1 MTEVVVINGSPRLN
15 KGNTAMVLNP
25 FIEGMEAAGAKIS
38 LYHASKLT
46 LKQCN
51 CGNLHCWNKAPGI
64 CIHHDDMQIV
74 LEALKRAEI
83 LVLGIP
89 MYSPLP
95 GAMQTFLNRLCPIID
110 PILSFREERTR
121 AKIRK
126 EDTLNTIVLVGI
138 CGWWEIENLDTI
150 VRIVRE
156 IADDASITFAGAI
169 LRPHVD
175 VLRFTGQDVLENVK
189 IAGSELI
196 TTDKL
201 DSELL
206 TKISRPLIP
215 LEKYIDNL

>member
-1 MTEVVVINGSPRLN
+1 MTEVVVINGSPRLD
-15 KGNTAMVLNP
+15 KGNTTMVLNP

-38 LYHASKLT
+38 LYHASKLN

-83 LVLGIP
+83 LVLGVP

-95 GAMQTFLNRLCPIID
+95 GETQTFLNRLCPILD
-110 PILSFREERTR
+110 PVLSFREGRTR
-121 AKIRK
+121 AKLRK
-126 EDTLNTIVLVGI
+126 EYKLNKIVLVGV

-156 IADDASITFAGAI
+156 IAEDASITFAGAI

>member
-38 LYHASKLT
+38 LYHASKLN

-126 EDTLNTIVLVGI
+126 EYKLNKIVLVGV

-156 IADDASITFAGAI
+156 IAEDASITFAGAI